1 MNMKA
6 KNLIRVLQTLDPESG
21 ISLSLGNNNEYREK
35 CAKAELFSG
44 GCLSNLSVDSVEFHD
59 DDGEL
64 WCDIIVCENNL
75 YDLDDTAQ
83 RFDEKF
89 QRIKKS

>member
-1 MNMKA
+1 MNRKA
-6 KNLIRVLQTLDPESG
+6 KNLIRVLQALDPESG
-21 ISLSLGNNNEYREK
+21 VSLSLGDNNEYREK

-64 WCDIIVCENNL
+64 WCDIILRQNNL
-75 YDLDDTAQ
+75 CDLDDTAQ

>member
-6 KNLIRVLQTLDPESG
+6 KDLIRVLQVLDPESG
-21 ISLSLGNNNEYREK
+21 VSLSLGNNNEYREK
-35 CAKAELFSG
+35 CAKAELVSG
-44 GCLSNLSVDSVEFHD
+44 DCLAFLAVDTVEFHD

-64 WCDIIVCENNL
+64 WCDLVLRQNNL
-75 YDLDDTAQ
+75 YELDYAVK

>member
-1 MNMKA
+1 MKA
-6 KNLIRVLQTLDPESG
+6 KDLIRVLQVLDPESG
-21 ISLSLGNNNEYREK
+21 VSLSLGNNDEYREK

-44 GCLSNLSVDSVEFHD
+44 GCLSNLSVDFVEFHD

-75 YDLDDTAQ
+75 YDLDDTAK
-83 RFDEKF
+83 RFDEKY